1 MEVRM
6 TRSIAVA
13 LAAGLLWAPTR
24 PLAQG
29 QLFPNTKQRGQATVE
44 YKDDRL
50 QVVANYDYSQRRH
63 ESSWLLVDVAAS
75 SKRPGVINRDDV
87 ALITPSGS
95 RLMVAGQTRFLEDSQ
110 NVTKLVQNAKVWRR
124 QLDSYFNQRGRNDH
138 FQFLALPG
146 QGLAIDSAVLND
158 DRVTI
163 GEVFFDM
170 TSGGWDAGT
179 YSLVI
184 DLKDAHA
191 ALPITLQ

>member
-6 TRSIAVA
+6 SRSMALA
-13 LAAGLLWAPTR
+13 LAAGVLLGATR
-24 PLAQG
+24 PLAQE
-29 QLFPNTKQRGQATVE
+29 QLFPHTKQRGRATVE
-44 YKDDRL
+44 YKDDAL

-63 ESSWLLVDVAAS
+63 DSHWLLIDIAAS
-75 SKRPGVINRDDV
+75 SRRPGVIHRDDV
-87 ALITPSGS
+87 TLATPSGS
-95 RLMVAGQTRFLEDSQ
+95 RLMVASQSRFLEDSQ
-110 NVTKLVQNAKVWRR
+110 RVTSLLQNAQIWRR
-124 QLDSYFNQRGRNDH
+124 QLNSYFNQRGRNDH

-158 DRVTI
+158 DRVTM
-163 GEVFFDM
+163 GAVFFDM
-170 TSGGWDAGT
+170 PSGGWDAGP